1 MGKVPGLYS
10 DISKKTRDLLHK
22 DRSSNNV
29 KFRPDAPPG
38 LVITSSMKNGVYMST
53 ISTQLKERNVT
64 ADINFKLGKHPN
76 ISSANYLFFVAILL
90 SILLPLVSAI
100 HHLPSIFVSTLT
112 VYSGCYS
119 YTVVIASQVLN
130 KIITSSCYFLNQE
143 SDLSSLCKIILIPFV
158 CMNKSLCVDL
168 HVDPQIFTNIVLDQ
182 RHLLPGLK
190 AICNFNAFEPK
201 SQMIEQ
207 LENKIRLVVDV
218 RDVAESLLMVYEKP
232 EAEGRYICTAYT
244 VNTQDLVKML
254 KRFYPEHEYPKSF
267 TAAAAGEK
275 HSSEKL
281 QTLGWSFR
289 PLEIFL

>member
-1 MGKVPGLYS
+1 MTWHAKERLQEGKMRANPYFMCCILTNFSHNLQSLSSSADCSSFYPGGLFAS
-10 DISKKTRDLLHK
+10 IGQSNGLGFATISPNSGENDLLHK

-29 KFRPDAPPG
+29 KLRPDAPPG
-38 LVITSSMKNGVYMST
+38 LAITSSMKNGVYMST
-53 ISTQLKERNVT
+53 ISTQLKERNIT

-76 ISSANYLFFVAILL
+76 
-90 SILLPLVSAI
+90 
-100 HHLPSIFVSTLT
+100 
-112 VYSGCYS
+112 
-119 YTVVIASQVLN
+119 
-130 KIITSSCYFLNQE
+130 
-143 SDLSSLCKIILIPFV
+143 
-158 CMNKSLCVDL
+158 
-168 HVDPQIFTNIVLDQ
+168 IFTNIVLDQ

-207 LENKIRLVVDV
+207 LENKIWLVVDV

-244 VNTQDLVKML
+244 INTQDLVKML

-267 TAAAAGEK
+267 TAATAGEK

-289 PLEIFL
+289 PLENFL